1 MNGTTVA
8 QVLTSLPTTFSAS
21 KDINPVSTLP
31 PAPVHIPSQPIC
43 NPHRYFPDHV
53 DGMIVSNSVG
63 SRQTRRDISI
73 VEVAVRMFSRWQ
85 QENFFRYMRH
95 EFALDHCSSPR
106 LKRISSRPA

>member
-43 NPHRYFPDHV
+43 NPHRYLPDHV

-63 SRQTRRDISI
+63 SRQPRNASI
-73 VEVAVRMFSRWQ
+73 VRM
-85 QENFFRYMRH
+85 MV
-95 EFALDHCSSPR
+95 C
-106 LKRISSRPA
+106 